1 MSRQTMVRAVLAT
14 VGLMGASV
22 AGATGTPDPN
32 SIDTAALQAAG
43 CFGKSACVVNGASLS
58 ATGGVLAK
66 KSGNGATGF
75 GVSGGA
81 AGAEIDIDEILHVDF
96 GQPRSVVAIKVLFLY
111 NGPEFGDKAEKASVT
126 ADGTTYTLSV
136 RNNADDAQADWT
148 GPGTVTKCGSHEG
161 ERHRLLHHHRPISR
175 RREPA
180 RVPGDSGR
188 HTLSGYG
195 GGTND
200 SDYALGFIDVAALK
214 IVDLEDC
221 AGERAVRSRR
231 STARWASASIRFRPP
246 NPGGTTETLVIP
258 VQLPDCRYVPNAC
271 LALLPPAGDSDGS
284 DDEARAILIDLGV
297 IKTLDPYGADKLK
310 PAAQLLNVTPLL
322 PVEVTSLFDS
332 SGTPPD
338 GLPPLYVGPRWRGQ
352 SGNDFRIDGYFFKTE
367 TGVVFSD
374 VFGGLI
380 DVSVL
385 TGDELGCEVIPGNL
399 LAWDVITTVSELAKG
414 VGGRYGDT
422 PVNVGCQNPTKVA
435 GSRLSLYS
443 INLEVAPD
451 TYGPTVKSYKAKVT
465 VDNDAVF
472 ARLVQSLWKDIGEVR
487 SQYACKQADP
497 APAGGVAPLSSAAC
511 KKLASLWSIA
521 DFKVNLCVNSAFLL
535 RLSSYQTWICG
546 LAAKYVSDFKAA
558 IPATASGSDPYNRR
572 GELDFRTVVFQHIW
586 GERFLNSIN
595 PDGFCREKGSCP
607 P

>member
-1 MSRQTMVRAVLAT
+1 MSRRSMVRAVLAT
-14 VGLMGASV
+14 VSLMGASV

-43 CFGKSACVVNGASLS
+43 CFGKSACVVNGADLL

-75 GVSGGA
+75 GVNGGA
-81 AGAEIDIDEILHVDF
+81 AGAEIDIGEILSVDF
-96 GQPRSVVAIKVLFLY
+96 GQPRSVIAFKVLFLY

-148 GPGTVTKCGSHEG
+148 GPGTVTKCGKTKASG
-161 ERHRLLHHHRPISR
+161 TGCFIITDPF
-175 RREPA
+175 
-180 RVPGDSGR
+180 PGSVSQLEFKAVSGGPPF
-188 HTLSGYG
+188 SGSG
-195 GGTND
+195 SND
-200 SDYALGFIDVAALK
+200 SDYALGFIDVAPQT
-214 IVDLEDC
+214 IVELQEC
-221 AGERAVRSRR
+221 AGETGCPVATVGGSVGFSLNSMQVTNPDG
-231 STARWASASIRFRPP
+231 STEA
-246 NPGGTTETLVIP
+246 LVIP
-258 VQLPDCRYVPNAC
+258 VQFPDCRYVPQAC
-271 LALLPPAGDSDGS
+271 LDLLPPP
-284 DDEARAILIDLGV
+284 DDTATTDDDRRALLIGLGV
-297 IKTLDPYGADKLK
+297 IKTLDPYGADRLN

-322 PVEVTSLFDS
+322 PAEVTSLE
-332 SGTPPD
+332 
-338 GLPPLYVGPRWRGQ
+338 LPPLYIGPRWRGQ
-352 SGNDFRIDGYFFKTE
+352 LINEHRIDGYFFKTE

-399 LAWDVITTVSELAKG
+399 LAWDVITTVSELAKS
-414 VGGRYGDT
+414 VGDRYGDT

-451 TYGPTVKSYKAKVT
+451 TYGPTVKSYKAKIT
-465 VDNDAVF
+465 VNNDAVF
-472 ARLVQSLWKDIGEVR
+472 ARMVQSLWRDIGEVR
-487 SQYACKQADP
+487 AQFVCKQADP
-497 APAGGVAPLSSAAC
+497 APSGGVAPLSSALC

-521 DFKVNLCVNSAFLL
+521 DLKVNLCVNSAFYP
-535 RLSSYQTWICG
+535 SGSYQEWICG
-546 LAAKYVSDFKAA
+546 LAAKYVNDFETLL
-558 IPATASGSDPYNRR
+558 PGTPSGTDPYNRL
-572 GELDFRTVVFQHIW
+572 GELKARVEVFQHIW
-586 GERFLNSIN
+586 VTRFLESLEA
-595 PDGFCREKGSCP
+595 DGFCSEKGSCP